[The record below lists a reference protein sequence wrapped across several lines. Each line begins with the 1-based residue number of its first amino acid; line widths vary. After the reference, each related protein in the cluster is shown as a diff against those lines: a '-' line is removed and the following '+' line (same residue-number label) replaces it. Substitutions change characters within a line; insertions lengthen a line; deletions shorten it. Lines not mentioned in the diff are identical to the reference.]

1 MENRR
6 CLLKMVDVAKSFPGV
21 KALDGVNFSLEKGE
35 IHALVGENGAGKTT
49 LMNVL
54 GGVLKP
60 DSGQIFIE
68 GKETDISNPLVARE
82 LGIAFIHQELNLID
96 ELSVMENL
104 FVGNEPVTRKKT
116 IDWRAMEQRS
126 FEILEKLGLDL
137 DPHQIVRRLPMS
149 LKQMIEIAKALVFEA
164 QIIVMD
170 EPTSSLT
177 EGEAE
182 ILFKLIKNLKSHGKG
197 IIYISHRMEEIF
209 ELSDRITVLRNGSYI
224 ATKDTSSTNHDELV
238 ALMIGGDPGQHFH
251 KDESLRKDVVL
262 DIRNLSGHD
271 LVKDI
276 TLQVRAGEILGI
288 AGLVGA
294 GRTELLETVF
304 GIYPPRKGEIS
315 FLGKPFKPSSPR
327 ASIKAGIAY
336 VPEDRVAKGLFL
348 DFDLYENIA
357 LVKSERDAIYGHT
370 HLPKMRTEMN
380 PVIGTMGIRTP
391 SPRQQ
396 VKNLSGGNRQKVIL
410 ARWVY
415 AGMRVL
421 LINEPTRG
429 IDVGAKSEIY
439 QLLKRLNREGVA
451 IVMVSSDLSE
461 IFGVSHRIAVMHEG
475 RIVAVY
481 DADQTDRQQVL
492 SNMTGLIHSKV

>member
-1 MENRR
+1 MYW
-6 CLLKMVDVAKSFPGV
+6 
-21 KALDGVNFSLEKGE
+21 
-35 IHALVGENGAGKTT
+35 
-49 LMNVL
+49 
-54 GGVLKP
+54 GVLKP

-68 GKETDISNPLVARE
+68 ARKQISATPLLRE

-238 ALMIGGDPGQHFH
+238 ALMIGGDPDSIST
-251 KDESLRKDVVL
+251 KTKVL
-262 DIRNLSGHD
+262 
-271 LVKDI
+271 
-276 TLQVRAGEILGI
+276 
-288 AGLVGA
+288 
-294 GRTELLETVF
+294 GRT
-304 GIYPPRKGEIS
+304 
-315 FLGKPFKPSSPR
+315 
-327 ASIKAGIAY
+327 
-336 VPEDRVAKGLFL
+336 
-348 DFDLYENIA
+348 
-357 LVKSERDAIYGHT
+357 
-370 HLPKMRTEMN
+370 
-380 PVIGTMGIRTP
+380 
-391 SPRQQ
+391 
-396 VKNLSGGNRQKVIL
+396 
-410 ARWVY
+410 
-415 AGMRVL
+415 
-421 LINEPTRG
+421 
-429 IDVGAKSEIY
+429 
-439 QLLKRLNREGVA
+439 
-451 IVMVSSDLSE
+451 
-461 IFGVSHRIAVMHEG
+461 
-475 RIVAVY
+475 
-481 DADQTDRQQVL
+481 
-492 SNMTGLIHSKV
+492 